1 MMDLSLLESLSSRAI
16 TTQLAMMVR
25 MIIHSKGGQLTS
37 QVIRRRTGLVGVKRK
52 REVGPRSSGSSFFFL
67 TMMSGWSLV
76 VEGGEGGAEGVKD
89 GPAQSHSTQHRDNL
103 NGKSFIQDNSEIC
116 LKIHVLLFIFNQ
128 EGPLKSV
135 FLSEPQLKI

>member
-103 NGKSFIQDNSEIC
+103 ERKKFYSR
-116 LKIHVLLFIFNQ
+116 
-128 EGPLKSV
+128 
-135 FLSEPQLKI
+135 QL